1 MKKQMLIGLT
11 LALAAGA
18 IAQNG
23 WKNPAYVT
31 ATISERFD
39 QTAPREMT
47 LRKKGEAFSY
57 LTTNEIDGM
66 LGGTERVEVAGP
78 AGFYTWIPGRP
89 YLVMRLWT
97 PTSHDIF
104 DFLAKP
110 KFSRADLEVYLEG
123 IEKALGK
130 KVLVGK
136 SEKVAGRDCLVLTI
150 LDQPGSSNDY
160 QRLWIDRE
168 TGIAMKLADVEKS
181 VTVYSREITAISF
194 ETPGPDVL
202 FAPKPD
208 ALILAGIILPTTLV
222 NAANLS
228 TPATFQRDI
237 AAINQKS
244 GNPWAGATS
253 NLESFGYAGSSYRQI
268 RNQTF
273 QVGAERVDP
282 REAERQRRR
291 EQRGNQIAERR
302 RFVTQ
307 DGGAVQTFEIQIAT
321 SDMVLTTASYGEMA
335 VVAVPPTLTEKVEG
349 ATPSAGRNPADKT
362 ATYPMVQSDFV
373 DAKTGATLTLLQIE
387 NRDLKPWLMQLGLGE
402 GQVVANE
409 AAGNARFFS
418 AAGPVKVNVLTWQVG
433 KAHLALVSTSLS
445 KEQLVEIA
453 GKIQPSR

>member
-1 MKKQMLIGLT
+1 MKRQMLIGLT
-11 LALAAGA
+11 LALATGA

-31 ATISERFD
+31 AAISERFD
-39 QTAPREMT
+39 QTAAREMT

-78 AGFYTWIPGRP
+78 AGFYTWLPGRP
-89 YLVMRLWT
+89 DLVMRLWA
-97 PTSHDIF
+97 PTSLDIF

-136 SEKVAGRDCLVLTI
+136 SEKIAGRDCLVLTI

-194 ETPGPDVL
+194 EAPGPEVL
-202 FAPKPD
+202 FAPKPE
-208 ALILAGIILPTTLV
+208 AKVLAGIILPTTLV

-228 TPATFQRDI
+228 TPAAFQRDI

-244 GNPWAGATS
+244 GNPWAGATE
-253 NLESFGYAGSSYRQI
+253 NVESFGYAGSNYRQI

-273 QVGAERVDP
+273 QVGQERVDP

-302 RFVTQ
+302 RFVSQ
-307 DGGAVQTFEIQIAT
+307 DGGGVQTFEIRIA
-321 SDMVLTTASYGEMA
+321 SAELATTTVQGGE
-335 VVAVPPTLTEKVEG
+335 VAFLAMPPTLSEQANGGT
-349 ATPSAGRNPADKT
+349 SSSGRSSTDKS

-402 GQVVANE
+402 GQVVPNE
-409 AAGNARFFS
+409 GVGNARFFS

-433 KAHLALVSTSLS
+433 KAHLALVATSLS